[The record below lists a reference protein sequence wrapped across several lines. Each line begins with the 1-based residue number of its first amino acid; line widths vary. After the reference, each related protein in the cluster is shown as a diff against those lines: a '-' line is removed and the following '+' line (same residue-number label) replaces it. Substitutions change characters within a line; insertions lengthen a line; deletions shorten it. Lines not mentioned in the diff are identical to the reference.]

1 MCHVDRTMRT
11 LGVLACT
18 LIIYT
23 QATEAQEAEVEAAM
37 LASLNAW
44 NSGDV
49 AAFGGFFTPDARGF
63 NLDGGLLIRGF
74 NGQALEAALAAGFG
88 IDVEPRDIDVKV
100 YGNTAVGVAYLDG
113 SITLPGGAIRE
124 GTWRYSETRVNEGG
138 TWKVVQYHISQMTVT
153 VPRPRQ

>member
-1 MCHVDRTMRT
+1 MCNIQRTMRT
-11 LGVLACT
+11 LALLACG
-18 LIIYT
+18 LIIY
-23 QATEAQEAEVEAAM
+23 APAAEAQEAEVEAAM

-44 NSGDV
+44 NEGNV
-49 AAFGGFFTPDARGF
+49 AAFGAFFTPDARGF

-74 NGQALEAALAAGFG
+74 NSQALEAALAAGFG

-113 SITLPGGAIRE
+113 SITLPGGTIRE
-124 GTWRYSETRVNEGG
+124 GIWRYSETRVNEGG

-153 VPRPRQ
+153 VPRPQR